1 MSNKDIDKLTDHLFR
16 EYHGKMIS
24 FLSAKFGY
32 QQIDNI
38 VDAVQEAFEI
48 ALSEWRYKGTPKNC
62 FGWLIYVSQNKLIQ

>member
-48 ALSEWRYKGTPKNC
+48 ERG
-62 FGWLIYVSQNKLIQ
+62 